1 MTHTVVGGNL
11 QQEGSVNMTKDKLR
25 DILCSLPVINRDHI
39 VTVEMGEKGESIGQG
54 IHAYFHP
61 LPPDEGRLIEWIS
74 EIYKKDNIP
83 ESGSGQ
89 CWEADKITGKV
100 ARLMLQI
107 YEKLGEWC
115 CVFDEDGYIVDNFSD
130 IDNNKCYYLIDDM
143 CEDEPGGFG
152 YSIDIEVSMYD

>member
-1 MTHTVVGGNL
+1 
-11 QQEGSVNMTKDKLR
+11 
-25 DILCSLPVINRDHI
+25 
-39 VTVEMGEKGESIGQG
+39 
-54 IHAYFHP
+54 
-61 LPPDEGRLIEWIS
+61 
-74 EIYKKDNIP
+74 
-83 ESGSGQ
+83 
-89 CWEADKITGKV
+89 
-100 ARLMLQI
+100 MLQI